1 MGHDNESQPQDA
13 TNSLTVDTSHSMVEA
28 IASGEDE
35 GFEKGFRRFCM
46 LYHLPIRR
54 WCGQW
59 FSQQSD
65 ADDAAQEILIRLRE
79 KLCKYQHREGV
90 RFRNW
95 LSKVS
100 KRAMLDL
107 RRKAKHAR
115 RVQCTDEI
123 PEPTNSDEQFLF
135 GLVIDFERRMALS
148 AILEQAGATLNDRE
162 QEIMNAGLTQE
173 SNVDLA
179 DRLGIE
185 INALH
190 QAQAR
195 LRIKLKESISQI
207 LAQRPGIELDDL
219 FQEV

>member
-1 MGHDNESQPQDA
+1 
-13 TNSLTVDTSHSMVEA
+13 
-28 IASGEDE
+28 
-35 GFEKGFRRFCM
+35 
-46 LYHLPIRR
+46 
-54 WCGQW
+54 
-59 FSQQSD
+59 
-65 ADDAAQEILIRLRE
+65 
-79 KLCKYQHREGV
+79 
-90 RFRNW
+90 
-95 LSKVS
+95 
-100 KRAMLDL
+100 MLDL